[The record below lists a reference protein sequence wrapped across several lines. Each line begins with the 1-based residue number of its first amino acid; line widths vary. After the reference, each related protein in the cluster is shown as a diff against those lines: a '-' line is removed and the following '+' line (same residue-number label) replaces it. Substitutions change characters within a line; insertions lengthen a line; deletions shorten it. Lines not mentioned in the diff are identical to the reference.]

1 MKQKINNEPINQELL
16 EILTK
21 YYDGS
26 FARLVQEYIRTSG
39 ITEEEREA
47 LVEAVKNY
55 QSSKIERLWK
65 NLNRG
70 LMGYTYAYELTVCM
84 VGFME

>member
-1 MKQKINNEPINQELL
+1 MKQKINNEPINQALS
-16 EILTK
+16 EILAK

-26 FARLVQEYIRTSG
+26 FARLVQEYIRISG

-55 QSSKIERLWK
+55 QSSKIERS
-65 NLNRG
+65 
-70 LMGYTYAYELTVCM
+70 
-84 VGFME
+84 

>member
-1 MKQKINNEPINQELL
+1 MLNKNQNNDPINQALSEM
-16 EILTK
+16 LTK

-26 FARLVQEYIRTSG
+26 FARLVQEYIRIAG

-55 QSSKIERLWK
+55 QSSKIERS
-65 NLNRG
+65 
-70 LMGYTYAYELTVCM
+70 
-84 VGFME
+84 